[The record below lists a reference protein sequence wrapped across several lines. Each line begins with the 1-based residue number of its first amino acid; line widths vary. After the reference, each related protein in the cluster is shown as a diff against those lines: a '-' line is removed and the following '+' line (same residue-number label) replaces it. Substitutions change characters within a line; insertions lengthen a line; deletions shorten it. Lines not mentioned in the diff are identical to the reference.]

1 MVRPWCL
8 GGGRQ
13 TQHWRLNRW
22 RPNPC
27 FPPWASG
34 ADPHRVPRHRSGS
47 RRARR
52 LHNEDRAGRM
62 AQDVA
67 AGTAARRPSPPLIR
81 ADHDRMCSGC
91 RSHLQDGRCRIA
103 HHDATL
109 RSNPTPHGRGGSWPA
124 VAVRIGRRGWSR
136 AGGWPRSAGSPR
148 PSPPARWHAPRR
160 GEPPRSGRWP
170 AAAGGPGGRRAAS
183 NRCGAVPSHA
193 PMPRPATAR
202 CRPPE
207 PQLRASGLTAPRTG
221 RRCVAASPRASAK
234 PGWSWNAGS
243 GATGVAAPD
252 RRSGQP
258 PIATAPL
265 TSLAPQAS
273 SHSRSRLG
281 GFSSTLRGPITAPE
295 RVRGRSPLQR

>member
-109 RSNPTPHGRGGSWPA
+109 RSNPTLHGRGGSWPA

-193 PMPRPATAR
+193 LIRTMVGVWVARYGRWWGVWVARQVPTDPSREDVWHHLGGAAT
-202 CRPPE
+202 
-207 PQLRASGLTAPRTG
+207 
-221 RRCVAASPRASAK
+221 
-234 PGWSWNAGS
+234 
-243 GATGVAAPD
+243 
-252 RRSGQP
+252 RRS
-258 PIATAPL
+258 
-265 TSLAPQAS
+265 
-273 SHSRSRLG
+273 SRIGPSRVVRPG
-281 GFSSTLRGPITAPE
+281 E
-295 RVRGRSPLQR
+295 RVPFGLWMIPR

>member
-52 LHNEDRAGRM
+52 LHKEDRAGRM

-109 RSNPTPHGRGGSWPA
+109 RSNPTPTGEADPGPQSPCGSG
-124 VAVRIGRRGWSR
+124 VE
-136 AGGWPRSAGSPR
+136 AG
-148 PSPPARWHAPRR
+148 
-160 GEPPRSGRWP
+160 
-170 AAAGGPGGRRAAS
+170 
-183 NRCGAVPSHA
+183 
-193 PMPRPATAR
+193 
-202 CRPPE
+202 
-207 PQLRASGLTAPRTG
+207 
-221 RRCVAASPRASAK
+221 PRASAK

-295 RVRGRSPLQR
+295 RVCGRSPLQR